1 MRYRRFVATQL
12 RDAAEPFRGNGYIH
26 EAIKQFDAD
35 EQDES
40 DHVEGILTAEE
51 VARIT
56 SLEDLIAFFKIDT
69 TRWQVRDFRVNKWE
83 QAAKI
88 GMRGKDEKIVVTPLY
103 QVRANL
109 IPNIERQV
117 EIVRE
122 ITNSFIED
130 AKAHAPVSYLPTII
144 AGPSS
149 DLGEPCLFE
158 LSVFDAHL
166 GMLAWAAEVGES
178 YDTKIA
184 VAAYERAVDNLLL
197 HTRNHPVERIL
208 YIVGNDFL
216 HVDGPGLARKG
227 GATSAG
233 TPQDIDSRTAKMF
246 TTGRRALVAGIDKAR
261 TIAPVDVIVVP
272 GNHDGDTMYKMGE
285 TLSAWYRNCADVDV
299 RFSPMKRKFY
309 GYGRNA
315 FMFTHGEEYNRSG
328 RDNLPLIFA
337 TECPAEIWVASEGGS
352 REVHTGHNHINK
364 EGKYLPTSESNE
376 TRAIRTRSLPG
387 LTATDSWHFE
397 QGYKHRRAATAL
409 VYKREG
415 GFCGLYEFAV

>member
-1 MRYRRFVATQL
+1 VRGAYRRWAERASAELNDGF
-12 RDAAEPFRGNGYIH
+12 RAARGEGP
-26 EAIKQFDAD
+26 AGAAPD
-35 EQDES
+35 EDTPE
-40 DHVEGILTAEE
+40 HVEQILTEEE
-51 VARIT
+51 VKRIT

-69 TRWQVRDFRVNKWE
+69 ERWQVRDFRVNKWE
-83 QAAKI
+83 QAAKL
-88 GMRGKDEKIVVTPLY
+88 GAGDKKRIVVTPLY

-109 IPNIERQV
+109 IPNIKRQI

-122 ITNSFIED
+122 ITDSFIED
-130 AKAHAPVSYLPTII
+130 AKTHAPSYIPVNHGAAPTRFV
-144 AGPSS
+144 G
-149 DLGEPCLFE
+149 DGEPCLFE
-158 LSVFDAHL
+158 VSIFDAHL

-184 VAAYERAVDNLLL
+184 VRDYGAAVDNLLL
-197 HTRNHPVERIL
+197 NARNHPVERIL

-246 TTGRRALVAGIDKAR
+246 TTGRRALVEGIDKAR

-299 RFSPMKRKFY
+299 RYGPMKRKFY

-315 FMFTHGEEYNRSG
+315 WMLTHGEEYNRSG

-352 REVHTGHNHINK
+352 REIHTGHNHINK
-364 EGKYLPTSESNE
+364 EGRYTPTSESNE

-409 VYKREG
+409 VYKRES
-415 GFCGLYEFAV
+415 GFAGLYEFAV